1 MSLCCPHCDSKQN
14 SLSSLYHHIK
24 KIHGSDK
31 WIQFRTHVIPGVH
44 QHQCPKCHFAFD
56 NEEKAKEDEHE
67 CDIFLQLYQNMKKN
81 KTKRPQSKPETFS
94 KPKENSKENLK
105 TVSPP
110 SETPKTPEN
119 APEKAPEVTTEEV
132 ENDDSNEIMVINLR
146 QGYSFE
152 IIIICVLKKQF

>member
-1 MSLCCPHCDSKQN
+1 MT
-14 SLSSLYHHIK
+14 SLYHHIK

-56 NEEKAKEDEHE
+56 NEEKAKEEEHE

-94 KPKENSKENLK
+94 KPIENSKE
-105 TVSPP
+105 SPKPIPQP
-110 SETPKTPEN
+110 SETPKTPV
-119 APEKAPEVTTEEV
+119 KAPEVMNEV
-132 ENDDSNEIMVINLR
+132 PENDDSNEIMVINLR
-146 QGYSFE
+146 QSYSFE
-152 IIIICVLKKQF
+152 IIIIRILRIPIWSLSRISYSE